1 VSHGSV
7 PAATRSGAGAT
18 RFVDRRR
25 GSALLWVIALLVTF
39 ALAAYQRLTGPT
51 HPVRVQAE
59 VGGAP
64 VTGQLPRSHGGEGG
78 AIVSLVVPDPAVTG
92 ELAWR
97 RFPTAEVWTE
107 TPLERLGDE
116 LVAELPHQ
124 PAAGKLEY
132 GLRLARG
139 GAARVIQQD
148 DGPIVIR
155 FRGDVPAAVL
165 LPHIMAMFLGL
176 VIGVRALLGALV
188 NERDLARHIPW
199 LLLFLVPGG
208 LALGPIVQKYAFG
221 AYWTGWPFGEDLTD
235 NKTLAS
241 VLAWAAAWLVARR
254 WPDRPARHRVAV
266 AVAALVMLAVYLIP
280 HSARGS
286 QLDWSKQPPP
296 AAATGDGPV
305 SSR

>member
-1 VSHGSV
+1 VTAGSGTT
-7 PAATRSGAGAT
+7 AA
-18 RFVDRRR
+18 RFVDRRS
-25 GSALLWVIALLVTF
+25 GSALLWVVALVVTVG
-39 ALAAYQRLTGPT
+39 LAAYQRLTGPT
-51 HPVRVQAE
+51 HPVRVRTE
-59 VGGAP
+59 IGGAP
-64 VTGQLPRSHGGEGG
+64 VTGKLPRSHGGDGG
-78 AIVSLVVPDPAVTG
+78 ALVSLVAPDRTVTG

-97 RFPTAEVWTE
+97 RFPTDEAWLE

-132 GLRLARG
+132 SLRLAR
-139 GAARVIQQD
+139 AAETRVVQQD

-176 VIGVRALLGALV
+176 VIGIRALFGALLG
-188 NERDLARHIPW
+188 ERDLGRHLPW

-208 LALGPIVQKYAFG
+208 LILGPIVQKYAFD

-254 WPDRPARHRVAV
+254 WPGRPLWHRLAV
-266 AVAALVMLAVYLIP
+266 LAAAAVMIAVYLIP

-286 QLDWSKQPPP
+286 QLDWSKLPPP
-296 AAATGDGPV
+296 ATATEGAPV
-305 SSR
+305 SGR